1 MTNTGG
7 ALEDALWAGVMTR
20 RSLVRGGAGG
30 VTVGEGAW
38 QGRWHGASEGGSQFD
53 VTFFVCKRSCAF
65 FAVRK
70 PCHPYRW
77 GGGGGRALEPQTY
90 ICVRFFAPPPPHP
103 HGHGVCWFYK
113 VFYCFCW
120 FFKCRIEPGPPPSP
134 LWVGWRGVP
143 PAFPCGWGGWVGGR
157 ETRKFGIKI
166 LARRAR
172 ILIPNFRRHILRLI
186 AA

>member
-38 QGRWHGASEGGSQFD
+38 QGRWHGALEGGSQFD

-77 GGGGGRALEPQTY
+77 GGGGGPWNPRHIYVCEIL
-90 ICVRFFAPPPPHP
+90 CPPPHP
-103 HGHGVCWFYK
+103 MVMVMVFVGFIWFSI
-113 VFYCFCW
+113 VFVGFSNV
-120 FFKCRIEPGPPPSP
+120 ESNLALLPP
-134 LWVGWRGVP
+134 
-143 PAFPCGWGGWVGGR
+143 PCGWGGGGSPPPSPVGGVGGWGGGKR
-157 ETRKFGIKI
+157 GNSESKFWPGG
-166 LARRAR
+166 
-172 ILIPNFRRHILRLI
+172 PEF
-186 AA
+186 